1 MLDVHASF
9 IFLLDLLE
17 LRPHKHPE
25 SGFAPIGHVPDQSQ
39 QFEIN
44 YRGCS
49 RSRVSP
55 SSVSVFLPQS
65 SHSKATKSCAI
76 CKIVER

>member
-25 SGFAPIGHVPDQSQ
+25 SGFAPFGHVPDQSQ

-44 YRGCS
+44 YRECS
-49 RSRVSP
+49 SSRVSP

-65 SHSKATKSCAI
+65 KGN
-76 CKIVER
+76 KIVRNLQDC